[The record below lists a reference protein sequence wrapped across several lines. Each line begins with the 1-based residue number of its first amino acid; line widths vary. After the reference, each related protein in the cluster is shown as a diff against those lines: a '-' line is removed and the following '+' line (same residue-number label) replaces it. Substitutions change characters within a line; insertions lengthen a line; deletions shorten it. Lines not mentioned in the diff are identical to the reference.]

1 VRFTRQVRRH
11 DLHRASAV
19 LCCVVLLASPALAQ
33 DQASALAK
41 QLSNPVAALISVPF
55 QLNFD
60 QDIGPAEEG
69 DRWTLNV
76 QPVVPIGLNE
86 DWNLISRTILP
97 VVSQDDIFPG
107 AGSQSGLGDVV
118 QSVFFSP
125 KDPSSSGWI
134 WGAGPVFLL
143 PTGSDDLLTADQW
156 AAGPTAVVL
165 KQQGPWTYG
174 ALANHLWSFAG
185 DEDRGDV
192 NATFLQPFLSYTTPA
207 AWTFALNT
215 ESTYD
220 WEGEEWNVPV
230 NAIASKVARVG
241 GQLVSVGGGLRYW
254 ADSPD
259 SGAEGLGVR
268 LVFTLL
274 FPK

>member
-1 VRFTRQVRRH
+1 
-11 DLHRASAV
+11 V

-55 QLNFD
+55 QLNLD

-125 KDPSSSGWI
+125 KEPSSSGWI